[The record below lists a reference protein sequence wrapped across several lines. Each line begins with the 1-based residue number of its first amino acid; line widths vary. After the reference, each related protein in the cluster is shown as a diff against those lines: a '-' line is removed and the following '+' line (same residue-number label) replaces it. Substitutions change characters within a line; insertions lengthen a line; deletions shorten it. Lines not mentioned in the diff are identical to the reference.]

1 MWRIIKRNAL
11 LATVTLLFLA
21 TGGYYFVRH
30 LKPFTQNAFV
40 VANTRPVSVL
50 VEGYITEV
58 HVVNNQFVKAGD
70 PLFSVFRPPY
80 QLKVDQLTHA
90 IAAKEAELTSFEAQ
104 LKVVADQIRAKTAVL
119 ENDVY
124 LSGRADEMYASEAIS
139 QAYAEER
146 QQSMIKSEA
155 ELSAS
160 KNQEA
165 VIRAQCDMAAAQ
177 IRQLKAEKEL
187 ADIYLEETVIPAM
200 ADGYVMNMFISPG
213 GYYHTGD
220 VLCAF
225 AAADQFFVQ
234 ANFEETD
241 LSGVHAGQT
250 ATIWFWQYP
259 GKTFHGVVENIN
271 WGAERRM
278 TAPGTGVPVVEKE
291 NQWFLLPQRFPVQI
305 RITDPDPAYPLHIGG
320 SAFVELEGS
329 SRLIEQILWRVFQW

>member
-160 KNQEA
+160 KNQEGGDP
-165 VIRAQCDMAAAQ
+165 RPCDMGRGQ

-187 ADIYLEETVIPAM
+187 AT
-200 ADGYVMNMFISPG
+200 
-213 GYYHTGD
+213 
-220 VLCAF
+220 
-225 AAADQFFVQ
+225 
-234 ANFEETD
+234 
-241 LSGVHAGQT
+241 LS
-250 ATIWFWQYP
+250 
-259 GKTFHGVVENIN
+259 
-271 WGAERRM
+271 
-278 TAPGTGVPVVEKE
+278 
-291 NQWFLLPQRFPVQI
+291 
-305 RITDPDPAYPLHIGG
+305 
-320 SAFVELEGS
+320 
-329 SRLIEQILWRVFQW
+329 